1 VSRAVDHATGRASQ
15 KQQAHERGKPVE
27 CPSLASRPL
36 CAGFI
41 AIWNNIALS
50 EVTHNPLLCAKSD
63 IAVLFD
69 SAHNMSGVDRMSDLA
84 RTPQQIG
91 NLIRRARKKNDL
103 SQTELASRAGVRQE
117 TISLIETGNPAAK
130 LQTILA
136 VLAAL
141 NLELRVTP
149 RSKSTA
155 ADIEHIF

>member
-1 VSRAVDHATGRASQ
+1 M
-15 KQQAHERGKPVE
+15 
-27 CPSLASRPL
+27 
-36 CAGFI
+36 
-41 AIWNNIALS
+41 N
-50 EVTHNPLLCAKSD
+50 
-63 IAVLFD
+63 
-69 SAHNMSGVDRMSDLA
+69 DLA

-117 TISLIETGNPAAK
+117 TISQIETGNPAAK
-130 LQTILA
+130 LETILA

-155 ADIEHIF
+155 ADIEHLF